1 MDNKKRNL
9 GIDLLKIAAM
19 FLIVCE
25 HIFSHGG
32 LLAQAAENNSKYLY
46 ISSLYILFRP
56 AVNCYALITGWG
68 SYKDENCIQR
78 LKDPKRY
85 RNYFLYW
92 VQVVFIGLLFTG
104 ILAVTKGTVSKN
116 TIIQYLLPVTHKA
129 YWYFTAY
136 TVTFLIAPILNTIIA
151 RMDKKLEISAII
163 VVVLFGVIATS
174 FKDGSLPAKASRV
187 VWIVFLYCIGAL
199 IKKHGTC
206 FSAPKASGLICLAYL
221 VSIMG
226 TAYADGY
233 LRAVVPNYENSCFSD
248 FFSPVILVISVLAI
262 NLFAGLKIARG
273 QKAIKTLSTAT
284 FGIYLVHEHKAFRQL
299 FIDDHFR
306 WICDLHWIWIFLA
319 VVGSAAVIFCVSFAV
334 EYGRARLFKMI
345 GLK

>member
-174 FKDGSLPAKASRV
+174 FKD
-187 VWIVFLYCIGAL
+187 WITAGEGFPCCLDRFPLLYRGID
-199 IKKHGTC
+199 KKTRH
-206 FSAPKASGLICLAYL
+206 L
-221 VSIMG
+221 
-226 TAYADGY
+226 
-233 LRAVVPNYENSCFSD
+233 
-248 FFSPVILVISVLAI
+248 FFSPKGIRPDLSCVPCFNYGDSICGWIPS
-262 NLFAGLKIARG
+262 RG
-273 QKAIKTLSTAT
+273 GS
-284 FGIYLVHEHKAFRQL
+284 QL
-299 FIDDHFR
+299 
-306 WICDLHWIWIFLA
+306 
-319 VVGSAAVIFCVSFAV
+319 
-334 EYGRARLFKMI
+334 
-345 GLK
+345 